1 MSVKI
6 RRITAFLLAL
16 SLLCTLAVQTAFAAP
31 VAADYKFEG
40 GSVTVDGTEDKTV
53 DVNFISVKGDEYY
66 AFQADWSK
74 KELEDTSYFTLT
86 ALTPGGTASP
96 MEDDPNTGHT
106 YWVEGTFNA
115 PIVVAAGGTI
125 WKATYTVAKDTP
137 SGTYTFSLKVPSIAD
152 GSFDGAD
159 VGTFTAAV
167 TVTNTT
173 PAADGYTVA
182 VSCNTA
188 IQTDGEA
195 EVKLNITHSD
205 ANETSYAAYS
215 MKVSYNK
222 NVLTYKSF
230 SDADATV
237 TDDGNGNLTIYRYG
251 KDLTLGQNL
260 TLSFAGK
267 AGGTGEVKVTEA
279 KIDKSENAL
288 KDAPA
293 ATVTG
298 SATITVGRTYT
309 VNRDTNVV
317 EGNPKAEAGK
327 DYTFKLANGLDGSCM
342 TVSYTVG
349 GVDKGTLTQGADGSY
364 TIPAGEITGDITIT
378 AVGKKFDVTVD
389 TTASGA
395 GNVTL
400 TDGSKATYGT
410 NYTFTLTPEANYAY
424 TVTVT
429 AGGKTVT
436 PTLDA
441 DGKIYTINGTD
452 ITGNVVITVTKEAN
466 KAQINFA
473 GSGVADVVNGSAS
486 QIVEPGQDFKFSIH
500 KEDGYAYTVTAA
512 KANDTTVTVT
522 DNGDGTYT
530 IAGANIAAGDVITVT
545 VEKDLIEAKY
555 TIEVN
560 EFVKLDANAEGKA
573 QSVFLITAKLN
584 GDAKLADGKVLAYGN
599 NAMFQNAERYD
610 GAYAYLVI
618 SDKTLDEV
626 KAEAEKAGQITEV
639 GGTAQT
645 FKTDGDVNGTGLVDI
660 NDAQLVYNIYNA
672 KYGSFD
678 NTTMAMFLA
687 ADMNGNKTVNSL
699 DAAAVVAKI
708 Q

>member
-106 YWVEGTFNA
+106 YWVENTFDA

-167 TVTNTT
+167 TVTNNT

-182 VSCNTA
+182 VSGNTT

-222 NVLTYKSF
+222 DVLTYKSF

-288 KDAPA
+288 KNAPA

-298 SATITVGRTYT
+298 SATITVGQTY
-309 VNRDTNVV
+309 NVTKP
-317 EGNPKAEAGK
+317 EGNIINGASTVKAGE
-327 DYTFKLANGLDGSCM
+327 DYIFTLNNGLDGTYM
-342 TVSYTVG
+342 DVKYNVG
-349 GVDKGTLTQGADGSY
+349 DGEFKNLTPVDGKY
-364 TIPAGEITGDITIT
+364 TIPTDEITGDITIT
-378 AVGKKFDVTVD
+378 AVGKTYTVTKAGTGAVD
-389 TTASGA
+389 ITLN
-395 GNVTL
+395 GNT
-400 TDGSKATYGT
+400 ATYGT
-410 NYTFTLTPEANYAY
+410 NYTFTLNKADNYAY

-436 PTLDA
+436 SAPDA
-441 DGKIYTINGTD
+441 DGKTYTINGTD
-452 ITGNVVITVTKEAN
+452 ITGDVAITVTKKAN
-466 KAQINFA
+466 KAQINFK
-473 GSGVADVVNGSAS
+473 GSGLADVVNGSTS
-486 QIVEPGQDFKFSIH
+486 QTAEPGQDFQFSIN
-500 KEDGYAYTVTAA
+500 KENGYEYTVTATKKDGSEVA
-512 KANDTTVTVT
+512 VK

-530 IAGANIAAGDVITVT
+530 IAGTDIAAGDVITVT
-545 VEKDLIEAKY
+545 VEKKLIETKY
-555 TIEVN
+555 TVEVT
-560 EFVKLDANAEGKA
+560 EFVKLDANAEGKP

-584 GDAKLADGKVLAYGN
+584 EGVTLAEGKVLAYGN
-599 NAMFQNAERYD
+599 NAMFQNTERYG

-645 FKTDGDVNGTGLVDI
+645 FNVNGDVNGTGLVDI

-672 KYGSFD
+672 KYDSFD

-687 ADMNGNKTVNSL
+687 ADMNGRKTVDVS

>member
-173 PAADGYTVA
+173 PAAEGYTVA
-182 VSCNTA
+182 VSTANAKINTGDTA
-188 IQTDGEA
+188 M
-195 EVKLNITHSD
+195 VKLAISNPNVAYYNAVDMKLTYD
-205 ANETSYAAYS
+205 AN
-215 MKVSYNK
+215 
-222 NVLTYKSF
+222 VLNFDKTKSTGLPT
-230 SDADATV
+230 DATV
-237 TDDGNGNLTIYRYG
+237 TNANGSLRIQFYG
-251 KDLTLGQNL
+251 ADRTAEIQLAFT
-260 TLSFAGK
+260 GK
-267 AGGTGEVKVTEA
+267 AGGTSEVKVTEA
-279 KIDKSENAL
+279 KVDEAANANMQN
-288 KDAPA
+288 APA

-298 SATITVGRTYT
+298 SAAITVGQTYN

-317 EGNPKAEAGK
+317 DGNSKAEAGK
-327 DYTFKLANGLDGSCM
+327 DYTFKLANGLDGKYM
-342 TVSYTVG
+342 DVKYTVG
-349 GVDKGTLTQGADGSY
+349 GVEKTLTANADGSY
-364 TIPAGEITGDITIT
+364 TIPKEDVTGDITIT
-378 AVGKKFDVTVD
+378 AVGKTYTVTKD
-389 TTASGA
+389 GTGMDDITLN
-395 GNVTL
+395 GNT
-400 TDGSKATYGT
+400 ATYGT
-410 NYTFTLTPEANYAY
+410 DYTFTLNKADNCAY

-429 AGGKTVT
+429 AGDKTVT
-436 PTLDA
+436 PTLGA
-441 DGKIYTINGTD
+441 DGKTYTINGKD
-452 ITGNVVITVTKEAN
+452 ITGNVVITVTKAAS

-473 GSGVADVVNGSAS
+473 GSGVADVVNGSTS
-486 QIVEPGQDFKFSIH
+486 QTAEPGQDFKFSIN
-500 KEDGYAYTVTAA
+500 KENGYAYTVTAK
-512 KANDTTVTVT
+512 KADGTAVTVT
-522 DNGDGTYT
+522 ENSDGTYT
-530 IAGANIAAGDVITVT
+530 IAGADIAAGDVITVT
-545 VEKDLIEAKY
+545 VEKNLIEPKY

-560 EFVKLDANAEGKA
+560 EYVKIDANAEGKP

-626 KAEAEKAGQITEV
+626 KAEAEADGKITEV
-639 GGTAQT
+639 DATAQT

-660 NDAQLVYNIYNA
+660 NDAQLVYNIYNT
-672 KYGSFD
+672 KYNSFD
-678 NTTMAMFLA
+678 TTTMKMFLA
-687 ADMNGNKTVNSL
+687 ADMNDSRTVTVE

>member
-106 YWVEGTFNA
+106 YWVENTFDA

-173 PAADGYTVA
+173 PAAVGYTVA
-182 VSCNTA
+182 VSGDAT

-222 NVLTYKSF
+222 DVLTYKSF

-260 TLSFAGK
+260 TLSFTGK

-288 KDAPA
+288 KNAPT

-298 SATITVGRTYT
+298 SATITVGQTYT
-309 VNRDTNVV
+309 VNRDANVV
-317 EGNPKAEAGK
+317 DGNPKAEAGK
-327 DYTFKLANGLDGSCM
+327 DYTFKLANGLDGNCM

-378 AVGKKFDVTVD
+378 AVGKTYTVTKAGTGAVD
-389 TTASGA
+389 ITLN
-395 GNVTL
+395 GNT
-400 TDGSKATYGT
+400 ATYGT
-410 NYTFTLTPEANYAY
+410 NYTFTLNKADNYAY
-424 TVTVT
+424 TVMVT
-429 AGGKTVT
+429 ADGKTVT

-441 DGKIYTINGTD
+441 DGKIYTINGKD

-473 GSGVADVVNGSAS
+473 GSGVADVVNSSTS
-486 QIVEPGQDFKFSIH
+486 QIVEPGQDFKFSIN

-530 IAGANIAAGDVITVT
+530 IAGADIAAGDVITVT
-545 VEKDLIEAKY
+545 VEKNLIEAKY

-584 GDAKLADGKVLAYGN
+584 AGVTLADGKVLAYGN

-639 GGTAQT
+639 DGIAQT
-645 FKTDGDVNGTGLVDI
+645 FNVNGDVNGTELVDI

-672 KYGSFD
+672 KYDSFD
-678 NTTMAMFLA
+678 TTTMKMFLA
-687 ADMNGNKTVNSL
+687 ADMNKDKTVSSL
-699 DAAAVVAKI
+699 DAAAVVGLIK
-708 Q
+708 

>member
-86 ALTPGGTASP
+86 ALTPGGAASP

-167 TVTNTT
+167 TVTNNT
-173 PAADGYTVA
+173 PAAEGYTVA
-182 VSCNTA
+182 VSTANAKINTGDTA
-188 IQTDGEA
+188 M
-195 EVKLNITHSD
+195 VKLAISNPNVAYYNAVDMKLTYD
-205 ANETSYAAYS
+205 AN
-215 MKVSYNK
+215 
-222 NVLTYKSF
+222 VLSFDKTKSTGLP
-230 SDADATV
+230 ADATV
-237 TDDGNGNLTIYRYG
+237 TNANGSLRIQFY
-251 KDLTLGQNL
+251 GQNCTDAL
-260 TLSFAGK
+260 QLAFTGIAAGES
-267 AGGTGEVKVTEA
+267 EVKVTEA
-279 KIDKSENAL
+279 HVDQFENANVQ
-288 KDAPA
+288 DAPA

-298 SATITVGRTYT
+298 SATITVGQTY
-309 VNRDTNVV
+309 NVTKP
-317 EGNPKAEAGK
+317 EGNIINGASTVKAGE
-327 DYTFKLANGLDGSCM
+327 DYIFTLNDGLDGTYM
-342 TVSYTVG
+342 DVKYKVSDG
-349 GVDKGTLTQGADGSY
+349 EFKDLMLVDGKY

-378 AVGKKFDVTVD
+378 AVGKTYTVTTAGAGADDVTLN
-389 TTASGA
+389 
-395 GNVTL
+395 GNT
-400 TDGSKATYGT
+400 ATYGT
-410 NYTFTLTPEANYAY
+410 NYTFTLNKTDNYAY

-436 PTLDA
+436 SALDA
-441 DGKIYTINGTD
+441 DGKTYTINGTD
-452 ITGNVVITVTKEAN
+452 ITGDVVITVTKEAN
-466 KAQINFA
+466 KAQINFK
-473 GSGVADVVNGSAS
+473 GSGSADVVNGSTS
-486 QIVEPGQDFKFSIH
+486 QTAEPGQDFKFSIN
-500 KEDGYAYTVTAA
+500 KENGYEYTVTATKKDGSEVA
-512 KANDTTVTVT
+512 VK

-530 IAGANIAAGDVITVT
+530 IAGADIAAGDVITVT
-545 VEKDLIEAKY
+545 VEKKLIETKY
-555 TIEVN
+555 TVEVT

-584 GDAKLADGKVLAYGN
+584 EGVTLAEGKVLAYGN
-599 NAMFQNAERYD
+599 NAMFQNAKRYG

-618 SDKTLDEV
+618 SDKMLDEV

-639 GGTAQT
+639 DGTAQT
-645 FKTDGDVNGTGLVDI
+645 FNVNGDVNGTGLVDI

-672 KYGSFD
+672 KYDSFD
-678 NTTMAMFLA
+678 TTTMKMFLA
-687 ADMNGNKTVNSL
+687 ADMNSDKAVSSL
-699 DAAAVVAKI
+699 DAAAVVTSIK
-708 Q
+708 

>member
-173 PAADGYTVA
+173 PAAEGYTVA
-182 VSCNTA
+182 VSTANAKINTGDTA
-188 IQTDGEA
+188 M
-195 EVKLNITHSD
+195 VKLAISNPNVAYYNAVDMKLTYD
-205 ANETSYAAYS
+205 AN
-215 MKVSYNK
+215 
-222 NVLTYKSF
+222 VLSFDKTKSTGLPT
-230 SDADATV
+230 DATV
-237 TDDGNGNLTIYRYG
+237 TDANGSLRIQFYG
-251 KDLTLGQNL
+251 ENRTDALQLAFTGIA
-260 TLSFAGK
+260 AGES
-267 AGGTGEVKVTEA
+267 EVKVTEA

-288 KDAPA
+288 KNAPA

-298 SATITVGRTYT
+298 SATITVSQTY
-309 VNRDTNVV
+309 NVTKP
-317 EGNPKAEAGK
+317 EGNIINGASTVKAGE
-327 DYTFKLANGLDGSCM
+327 DYIFTLNDGLDGTYM
-342 TVSYTVG
+342 DVKYKVG
-349 GVDKGTLTQGADGSY
+349 DGEFKDLMLVDGKY

-378 AVGKKFDVTVD
+378 AVGKTYTVTTVGAGADDVTLN
-389 TTASGA
+389 
-395 GNVTL
+395 GNT
-400 TDGSKATYGT
+400 ATYGT
-410 NYTFTLTPEANYAY
+410 NYTFTLNKTDNYAY
-424 TVTVT
+424 TVTVS

-436 PTLDA
+436 SALDA
-441 DGKIYTINGTD
+441 DGKTYTINGKD
-452 ITGNVVITVTKEAN
+452 ITGDVVITVTKEAN
-466 KAQINFA
+466 KAQINFK
-473 GSGVADVVNGSAS
+473 GSGSADVVNGSAS
-486 QIVEPGQDFKFSIH
+486 QIVEPGQDFKFSIN
-500 KEDGYAYTVTAA
+500 KENGYAYTVTATKKDGTA
-512 KANDTTVTVT
+512 VTVK

-530 IAGANIAAGDVITVT
+530 IAGADIAAGDVITVT
-545 VEKDLIEAKY
+545 VEKKLIETKY
-555 TIEVN
+555 TVEVN
-560 EFVKLDANAEGKA
+560 EFVKLDANAEGKP
-573 QSVFLITAKLN
+573 QSVFLVTAKLN
-584 GDAKLADGKVLAYGN
+584 AGVTLAEGKVLAYGN

-639 GGTAQT
+639 DGTAQT
-645 FKTDGDVNGTGLVDI
+645 FNVNGDVNYTGLVDI
-660 NDAQLVYNIYNA
+660 NDAQLVYNIYKA
-672 KYGSFD
+672 KYDNFD
-678 NTTMAMFLA
+678 ATTMVMFLA
-687 ADMNGNKTVNSL
+687 ADMNDSRTVTVE

>member
-167 TVTNTT
+167 TVTNNT
-173 PAADGYTVA
+173 PAAEGYTVA
-182 VSCNTA
+182 VSTANAKINTGDTA
-188 IQTDGEA
+188 M
-195 EVKLNITHSD
+195 VKLAISNPNVAYYNAVDMKLTYD
-205 ANETSYAAYS
+205 AN
-215 MKVSYNK
+215 
-222 NVLTYKSF
+222 VLSFDKTKSTGLPT
-230 SDADATV
+230 DATV
-237 TDDGNGNLTIYRYG
+237 TDANGSLRIQFYG
-251 KDLTLGQNL
+251 ENCTDALQLAFTGIA
-260 TLSFAGK
+260 AG
-267 AGGTGEVKVTEA
+267 ESQVKVTEA
-279 KIDKSENAL
+279 HVDQFENANVQN
-288 KDAPA
+288 APA
-293 ATVTG
+293 AAVTG
-298 SATITVGRTYT
+298 SATITVGQTY
-309 VNRDTNVV
+309 NVTKP
-317 EGNPKAEAGK
+317 EGNIINGASTVKAGE
-327 DYTFKLANGLDGSCM
+327 DYIFTLNDGLDGTYM
-342 TVSYTVG
+342 DVKYKVG
-349 GVDKGTLTQGADGSY
+349 NGEFKDLMLVDGKY
-364 TIPAGEITGDITIT
+364 TIPAGEITGDIAIT
-378 AVGKKFDVTVD
+378 AVGKTYTVTKAG
-389 TTASGA
+389 TGA
-395 GNVTL
+395 DDITLNGNT
-400 TDGSKATYGT
+400 ATYGT
-410 NYTFTLTPEANYAY
+410 DYTFTLNKADNYAY

-429 AGGKTVT
+429 AGGKAVT
-436 PTLDA
+436 PTPGA
-441 DGKIYTINGTD
+441 DGKTYTINGKD
-452 ITGNVVITVTKEAN
+452 ITGDVVITVTKAAS
-466 KAQINFA
+466 KAQINFR
-473 GSGVADVVNGSAS
+473 GSGLADVVNGSTS
-486 QIVEPGQDFKFSIH
+486 QIVEPGQDFKFSIN
-500 KEDGYAYTVTAA
+500 KENGYAYTVTAK
-512 KANDTTVTVT
+512 KADGTAVTVT
-522 DNGDGTYT
+522 ENSDGTYT
-530 IAGANIAAGDVITVT
+530 IAGADIAAGDVITVT
-545 VEKDLIEAKY
+545 VEKKLIETKY
-555 TIEVN
+555 TVEVTQY
-560 EFVKLDANAEGKA
+560 VKLDGKA
-573 QSVFLITAKLN
+573 VFLITAKLA
-584 GDAKLADGKVLAYGN
+584 DSAKLSDGKVLAYGN
-599 NAMFQNAERYD
+599 NAMFQNAKRYD

-639 GGTAQT
+639 KGSAET
-645 FKTDGDVNGTGLVDI
+645 FNVDGDVNGTGLVDI
-660 NDAQLVYNIYNA
+660 NDAQLVYNIYKA
-672 KYGSFD
+672 KYDNFD
-678 NTTMAMFLA
+678 ATTMAMFLA
-687 ADMNGNKTVNSL
+687 ADMNDSRTVTVE

>member
-173 PAADGYTVA
+173 PAAEGYTVA
-182 VSCNTA
+182 VSTANAKINTGDTA
-188 IQTDGEA
+188 M
-195 EVKLNITHSD
+195 VKLAISNPNVAYYNAVDMKLTYD
-205 ANETSYAAYS
+205 AN
-215 MKVSYNK
+215 
-222 NVLTYKSF
+222 VLNFDKTKSTGLPT
-230 SDADATV
+230 DATV
-237 TDDGNGNLTIYRYG
+237 TNANGSLRIQFYG
-251 KDLTLGQNL
+251 ADRTAEIQLAFT
-260 TLSFAGK
+260 GK
-267 AGGTGEVKVTEA
+267 AGGTSEVKVTEA
-279 KIDKSENAL
+279 KVDEAANANMQN
-288 KDAPA
+288 APA
-293 ATVTG
+293 AAVTG
-298 SATITVGRTYT
+298 SATITVGQTY
-309 VNRDTNVV
+309 NVTKP
-317 EGNPKAEAGK
+317 EGNIINGASTVKAGE
-327 DYTFKLANGLDGSCM
+327 DYIFTLNNGLDGKYM
-342 TVSYTVG
+342 DVKYTVG
-349 GVDKGTLTQGADGSY
+349 GVEKTLTANADGSY
-364 TIPAGEITGDITIT
+364 TIPKEDVTGDITIT
-378 AVGKKFDVTVD
+378 AVGKTYTVTKD
-389 TTASGA
+389 GTGMDDITLN
-395 GNVTL
+395 GNT
-400 TDGSKATYGT
+400 ATYGT
-410 NYTFTLTPEANYAY
+410 DYTFTLNKADNCAY

-429 AGGKTVT
+429 AGDKTVT
-436 PTLDA
+436 PTLGA
-441 DGKIYTINGTD
+441 DGKTYTINGKD
-452 ITGNVVITVTKEAN
+452 ITGNVVITVTKAAS

-473 GSGVADVVNGSAS
+473 GSGVADVVNGSTS
-486 QIVEPGQDFKFSIH
+486 QTAEPGQDFKFSIN
-500 KEDGYAYTVTAA
+500 KENGYAYTVTAK
-512 KANDTTVTVT
+512 KADGTAVTVT
-522 DNGDGTYT
+522 ENSDGTYT
-530 IAGANIAAGDVITVT
+530 IAGADIAAGDVITVT
-545 VEKDLIEAKY
+545 VEKNLIEPKY

-560 EFVKLDANAEGKA
+560 EYVKIDANAEGKP

-626 KAEAEKAGQITEV
+626 KAEAEADGKITEV
-639 GGTAQT
+639 DATAQT

-660 NDAQLVYNIYNA
+660 NDAQLVYNIYNT
-672 KYGSFD
+672 KYNSFD
-678 NTTMAMFLA
+678 TTTMKMFLA
-687 ADMNGNKTVNSL
+687 ADMNDSRTVTVE

>member
-173 PAADGYTVA
+173 PAAEGYTVA
-182 VSCNTA
+182 VSTANAKINTGDTA
-188 IQTDGEA
+188 M
-195 EVKLNITHSD
+195 VKLAISNPNVAYYNAVDMKLTYD
-205 ANETSYAAYS
+205 AN
-215 MKVSYNK
+215 
-222 NVLTYKSF
+222 VLSFDKTKSTGLP
-230 SDADATV
+230 ADATV
-237 TDDGNGNLTIYRYG
+237 TNANGSLRIQFY
-251 KDLTLGQNL
+251 GQNCTDAL
-260 TLSFAGK
+260 QLAFTGIAAGES
-267 AGGTGEVKVTEA
+267 EVKVTEA
-279 KIDKSENAL
+279 HVDQFENANVQ
-288 KDAPA
+288 DAPA
-293 ATVTG
+293 AAVTG
-298 SATITVGRTYT
+298 SATITVGQTY
-309 VNRDTNVV
+309 NVTKP
-317 EGNPKAEAGK
+317 EGNIVNGASTVKAGE
-327 DYTFKLANGLDGSCM
+327 DYIFTLNDGLDGTYM
-342 TVSYTVG
+342 DVKYKVG
-349 GVDKGTLTQGADGSY
+349 DGEFKDLMLVDGKY

-378 AVGKKFDVTVD
+378 AVGKTYTVTKAGAGANDVTLN
-389 TTASGA
+389 
-395 GNVTL
+395 GNT
-400 TDGSKATYGT
+400 ATYGT
-410 NYTFTLTPEANYAY
+410 NYTFTLNKTDNYAY

-436 PTLDA
+436 SALDA
-441 DGKIYTINGTD
+441 DGKTYTINGKD
-452 ITGNVVITVTKEAN
+452 ITGDVGITVTKEAN
-466 KAQINFA
+466 KAQINFK
-473 GSGVADVVNGSAS
+473 GSGSADVVNGTS
-486 QIVEPGQDFKFSIH
+486 QTAGPGKDFTFTIT

-512 KANDTTVTVT
+512 TADDTAVAVK

-530 IAGANIAAGDVITVT
+530 IAGADIAAGDVITVT
-545 VEKDLIEAKY
+545 VEKKLIETKY
-555 TIEVN
+555 TVEVT
-560 EFVKLDANAEGKA
+560 EFVKLDANAEGKP

-584 GDAKLADGKVLAYGN
+584 EGVTLAEGKVLAYGN

-639 GGTAQT
+639 DSTAQT
-645 FKTDGDVNGTGLVDI
+645 FNVDGDVNGTGLVDI
-660 NDAQLVYNIYNA
+660 NDAQLVYNIYKA
-672 KYGSFD
+672 KYDNFD
-678 NTTMAMFLA
+678 ATTMAMFLA
-687 ADMNGNKTVNSL
+687 ADMNDSRTVTVE